1 MWCYLLLLPLVSTA
15 QQCDGNVL
23 LQHHAQSGPTALV
36 EDEVSKSVC
45 SHGRLM
51 PNFYIL
57 GSAKAGS
64 STLGKVLLRAGITSS
79 SYVVDGER
87 KKESQL
93 LRLGLKS
100 HMLHMLFI
108 FLPVSPIKGSITIPF
123 RGRLQAAVEEL
134 KILKDTRQKNSPF
147 NGFLLSKRC
156 GLLRILCA
164 FQEGSS
170 TPVFFG
176 GGRVDS
182 YPG

>member
-15 QQCDGNVL
+15 EQCDGNVL
-23 LQHHAQSGPTALV
+23 LQHAHSGPTALV

-45 SHGRLM
+45 SNGRLM

-93 LRLGLKS
+93 LSLGLKS
-100 HMLHMLFI
+100 HM
-108 FLPVSPIKGSITIPF
+108 
-123 RGRLQAAVEEL
+123 
-134 KILKDTRQKNSPF
+134 
-147 NGFLLSKRC
+147 
-156 GLLRILCA
+156 
-164 FQEGSS
+164 
-170 TPVFFG
+170 FFSG
-176 GGRVDS
+176 GGRFLNTRTHSDPIRRATS
-182 YPG
+182 SSC